1 MPGLGFS
8 IPTIALRRFVAAE
21 PPLPGAATVDR
32 TTTTVD
38 STLRTI
44 DRS

>member
-8 IPTIALRRFVAAE
+8 IPTLALRRFVAAAL
-21 PPLPGAATVDR
+21 PPGNSATADR
-32 TTTTVD
+32 TTTVD
-38 STLRTI
+38 STTRTT